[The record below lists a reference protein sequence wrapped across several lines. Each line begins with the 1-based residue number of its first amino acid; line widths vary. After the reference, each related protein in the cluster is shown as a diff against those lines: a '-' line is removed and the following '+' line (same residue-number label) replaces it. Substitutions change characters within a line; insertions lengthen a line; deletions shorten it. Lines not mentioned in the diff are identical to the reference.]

1 MNFFI
6 KLILL
11 FFLNTSVSFAE
22 TITVKCYVDEDL
34 SYSFLLD
41 TQKKEVIWLDQNNQ
55 KLNVTIFPD
64 VNKGGY
70 LLIMGGTDN
79 KDEKHTFIV
88 NVVKS
93 ILNVRTNLGLNKT
106 AKCGNKAILE
116 PIDPYAE

>member
-41 TQKKEVIWLDQNNQ
+41 TQKKEVIWLD
-55 KLNVTIFPD
+55 
-64 VNKGGY
+64 
-70 LLIMGGTDN
+70 
-79 KDEKHTFIV
+79 
-88 NVVKS
+88 
-93 ILNVRTNLGLNKT
+93 
-106 AKCGNKAILE
+106 GNI
-116 PIDPYAE
+116 